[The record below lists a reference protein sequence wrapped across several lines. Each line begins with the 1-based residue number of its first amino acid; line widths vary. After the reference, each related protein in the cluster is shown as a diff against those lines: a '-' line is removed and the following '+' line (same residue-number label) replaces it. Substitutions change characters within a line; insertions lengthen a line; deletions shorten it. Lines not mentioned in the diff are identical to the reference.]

1 MSDTNDPQAPYGH
14 CTGCT
19 DPRSEGTHQMG
30 TIEHPLGSEEPGL
43 MATFQPTG
51 RAPLLSDDEFK
62 ELLGDDWIAAKGDR
76 AESAGK
82 KIRDFYEAKI
92 TSGELMVMKRVNLGT
107 AVVFDDPVTNN
118 HGAIVAYDAHMPCCG
133 HTIVQSEMQSMDRW
147 DFCPGCGAQIVK

>member
-82 KIRDFYEAKI
+82 KIRDWYEAKI
-92 TSGELMVMKRVNLGT
+92 TSGELRVVKTTRNSHENGWGCEQCDRFLGSEVDYNL
-107 AVVFDDPVTNN
+107 
-118 HGAIVAYDAHMPCCG
+118 
-133 HTIVQSEMQSMDRW
+133 
-147 DFCPGCGAQIVK
+147 CPGCGAQIVK